1 MADMAVEQAT
11 PGDDKAESKQFL
23 TFQLAGEVYGVDI
36 LDIREIIDYG
46 NLTSVPMMPE
56 FIAGVINLR
65 GAVVPVVSLASR
77 FGQTPTEIN
86 KRTSIVIIEVREGDT
101 TSEMGIIVDTVNE
114 VMDIQP
120 EDIAAPPAFGTKV
133 RADFIRGMAK
143 VNGRLLILLEVDH
156 VLSIDELSL
165 IEQVQ
170 ANMVEAA
177 RPPEL
182 RNSKAATGRSAA

>member
-1 MADMAVEQAT
+1 MADIAVEQAT
-11 PGDDKAESKQFL
+11 PGDNKAESKQFL

-77 FGQTPTEIN
+77 FGQAPTEIN

-120 EDIAAPPAFGTKV
+120 EDIVVPPAFGTKI
-133 RADFIRGMAK
+133 RTDFIRGMAR
-143 VNGRLLILLEVDH
+143 VNGRLLILLDVSH
-156 VLSIDELSL
+156 VLSVDELSL
-165 IEQVQ
+165 VEQVQ
-170 ANMVEAA
+170 TNMAEAA
-177 RPPEL
+177 PPPEL
-182 RNSKAATGRSAA
+182 RAVAE